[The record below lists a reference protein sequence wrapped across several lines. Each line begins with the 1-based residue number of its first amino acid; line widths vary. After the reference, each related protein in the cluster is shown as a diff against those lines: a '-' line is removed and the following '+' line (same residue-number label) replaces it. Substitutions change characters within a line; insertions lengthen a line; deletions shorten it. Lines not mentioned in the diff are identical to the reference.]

1 MLSKEFLLERGYC
14 CGHGCFMCPY
24 TPRHME
30 NNTMSYNPLPEGLTI
45 KKSPISGLGLFALK
59 SIALNHNL
67 GITHI
72 TNTLAGYHFDNDVIR
87 TPLGGFINHSEEP
100 NARIDKRDNLWYLI
114 TTDVIVSNTEIAVKY
129 FPEFIKF

>member
-1 MLSKEFLLERGYC
+1 
-14 CGHGCFMCPY
+14 
-24 TPRHME
+24 
-30 NNTMSYNPLPEGLTI
+30 
-45 KKSPISGLGLFALK
+45 
-59 SIALNHNL
+59 HNL

-114 TTDVIVSNTEIAVKY
+114 TTDVIVSNEEITVKY